1 MQYVQ
6 DSCAPWKILTTL
18 TRSHDDFNKDREL
31 RDRQPQ
37 QLKLQEASLGQLEG
51 VVDQKCCPPRVSRLC
66 WFECFW
72 ILKSSQNG
80 PQKDAA

>member
-18 TRSHDDFNKDREL
+18 TWSHDDFNKDREL